1 MPARRLITSKRVL
14 EDQCAGLISLQH
26 SQVEVTTTAGNDGRR
41 STKNG
46 EKVYG
51 IIKKT
56 NFCVKPCMNSAIGRV
71 VVIVALNVHAETL
84 SFSWTDISGMVE
96 TRSPDREYYDV
107 L

>member
-1 MPARRLITSKRVL
+1 
-14 EDQCAGLISLQH
+14 
-26 SQVEVTTTAGNDGRR
+26 
-41 STKNG
+41 
-46 EKVYG
+46 
-51 IIKKT
+51 
-56 NFCVKPCMNSAIGRV
+56 MNSAIGRV